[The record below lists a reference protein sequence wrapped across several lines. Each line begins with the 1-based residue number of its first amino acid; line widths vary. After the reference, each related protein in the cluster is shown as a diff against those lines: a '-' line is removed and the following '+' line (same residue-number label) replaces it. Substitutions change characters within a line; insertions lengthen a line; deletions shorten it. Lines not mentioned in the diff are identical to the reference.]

1 MPSSLDELPAHV
13 RLESHQTAHNK
24 AVAVSN
30 VSPGSVVLEVPSMV
44 VLLLPSGKG
53 HRCDFCL
60 CSEASGVRLARCT
73 GCASYW
79 YCGPHCQSLHWASHK
94 KYCKR
99 LASFT
104 ASADFQRLEE
114 HEKLDAL
121 LHTHLIAEISSNTP
135 SDAIGK
141 QLPTFMSL
149 LPGPQYGS
157 PPIACPMSVDVEV
170 HQSLEALFSRSGNN
184 NFAIHSHLTSIAHGI
199 FPLASRLFNHSC
211 LPNAAARYVIRQGQ
225 PVRMEVV
232 ALQEIKATEEICI
245 PYVDPALIDSRQQI
259 TKFTYGFSCIC
270 PSCISINAIG
280 TIPPLP
286 VSEATLAD
294 LDNAL
299 QRFCIPSGDIDE
311 KTLLAGSALQELP
324 ENLYCVLH
332 EGYLSRL
339 TDIFSRSSHEGS
351 YRVALHVGLSV
362 FAVYLLIYP
371 ANYPQI
377 GIHLLEMAKTAWN
390 AVIDADQDVPA
401 KASLLKRARVYLGI
415 ASKVIKLFGPEGD
428 PGGPLEELAF
438 LEDLLEDDEQ

>member
-1 MPSSLDELPAHV
+1 
-13 RLESHQTAHNK
+13 
-24 AVAVSN
+24 
-30 VSPGSVVLEVPSMV
+30 
-44 VLLLPSGKG
+44 
-53 HRCDFCL
+53 
-60 CSEASGVRLARCT
+60 
-73 GCASYW
+73 
-79 YCGPHCQSLHWASHK
+79 
-94 KYCKR
+94 
-99 LASFT
+99 
-104 ASADFQRLEE
+104 
-114 HEKLDAL
+114 
-121 LHTHLIAEISSNTP
+121 
-135 SDAIGK
+135 
-141 QLPTFMSL
+141 
-149 LPGPQYGS
+149 
-157 PPIACPMSVDVEV
+157 
-170 HQSLEALFSRSGNN
+170 
-184 NFAIHSHLTSIAHGI
+184 
-199 FPLASRLFNHSC
+199 
-211 LPNAAARYVIRQGQ
+211 
-225 PVRMEVV
+225 MEVV
-232 ALQEIKATEEICI
+232 ALQEIKATEEVICAQVTRAPKINNMFIFQICI

-259 TKFTYGFSCIC
+259 TKLTYGFSCIC

-280 TIPPLP
+280 AIPPLP
-286 VSEATLAD
+286 VSEAALAD

-377 GIHLLEMAKTAWN
+377 GRKLFVMQNLTLDWHYKGMHLLEMAKTAWN

-438 LEDLLEDDEQ
+438 LEDLLEDDEQWVVQPQVGSLKFTDGTSKITTISGITRSVIRPEMTASKALRSRMIRGRVVAISGSEDKSLWQEIIAALRATVTKQIYSF

>member
-1 MPSSLDELPAHV
+1 
-13 RLESHQTAHNK
+13 
-24 AVAVSN
+24 
-30 VSPGSVVLEVPSMV
+30 
-44 VLLLPSGKG
+44 
-53 HRCDFCL
+53 
-60 CSEASGVRLARCT
+60 
-73 GCASYW
+73 
-79 YCGPHCQSLHWASHK
+79 LHWASHK

-232 ALQEIKATEEICI
+232 ALQEIKATEEVICAQVTRASKINNVFIFQICI
-245 PYVDPALIDSRQQI
+245 PYVDPALIDSRQQF

-280 TIPPLP
+280 AIPPLP
-286 VSEATLAD
+286 VSEAALAD

-377 GIHLLEMAKTAWN
+377 G
-390 AVIDADQDVPA
+390 
-401 KASLLKRARVYLGI
+401 R
-415 ASKVIKLFGPEGD
+415 KLFVMQYLTLD
-428 PGGPLEELAF
+428 
-438 LEDLLEDDEQ
+438 